1 MGLTELSEDHGALAI
16 SMLPLELVSE
26 SWQPPEP
33 MVPFRLSPP
42 MLPVEVIGNSEEILP
57 KEVRAVRL

>member
-1 MGLTELSEDHGALAI
+1 
-16 SMLPLELVSE
+16 MLPLELVSW

-33 MVPFRLSPP
+33 MVPVRESVPT
-42 MLPVEVIGNSEEILP
+42 LPVAVMGRSVVIRP